1 MSYMRT
7 PFDEGAT
14 AGYVG
19 IDRAENPYRKGAA
32 PLAPEVAMLA
42 LDWDRSHAK
51 GQADARAGLLDK
63 RRESCR

>member
-1 MSYMRT
+1 MRT

-19 IDRAENPYRKGAA
+19 IDRAGNPYRKGAA
-32 PLAPEVAMLA
+32 PLAPEVAVLA
-42 LDWDRSHAK
+42 SEWDRGYAK
-51 GQADARAGLLDK
+51 GQADARADLLDK